1 MNEDQKDK
9 IYAIFATGQKFQFFL
24 YPSISEKNMQK
35 FWICYFLQ
43 RTIHFRI
50 SFTFSKNF
58 FAKICKTEFLIF
70 FRNHQNKWMRALL
83 QVLLRKTQFEDR
95 NLRKKIWIHTQI
107 LKVSYTIFQG
117 GKNPSC
123 VNAEWENSFWRF
135 FDSITGWPRSI
146 LSNDFML
153 DPKITIFTITRVL
166 S

>member
-1 MNEDQKDK
+1 MNEDQNDK

-24 YPSISEKNMQK
+24 FPSISEKNMQK

-58 FAKICKTEFLIF
+58 FAKYVQLSFWF
-70 FRNHQNKWMRALL
+70 FKNYQNKWMRALL
-83 QVLLRKTQFEDR
+83 QVPLWKTQFQDR
-95 NLRKKIWIHTQI
+95 NLRKKIWFHTQI

-123 VNAEWENSFWRF
+123 VNAEWENFFWRF
-135 FDSITGWPRSI
+135 FDSITGWQRP
-146 LSNDFML
+146 
-153 DPKITIFTITRVL
+153 IFVKWLLFT